1 MKFRL
6 HTVWLTES
14 KEILKK
20 YPTLKEFSIETV
32 GDKLYITLKDLE
44 DLTKLSVKC
53 GAIILFSEIESILG
67 EPTIEIYDDYRE

>member
-6 HTVWLTES
+6 HTVWLRES

-32 GDKLYITLKDLE
+32 GDNLYITLKGLE
-44 DLTKLSVKC
+44 DLTKLSEKY
-53 GAIILFSEIESILG
+53 GAIILFSSEYIYG

>member
-6 HTVWLTES
+6 HTVWLRES

-32 GDKLYITLKDLE
+32 GDNLYITLKDLE
-44 DLTKLSVKC
+44 DLTKLSAKY
-53 GAIILFSEIESILG
+53 GEIILSSENSIYG